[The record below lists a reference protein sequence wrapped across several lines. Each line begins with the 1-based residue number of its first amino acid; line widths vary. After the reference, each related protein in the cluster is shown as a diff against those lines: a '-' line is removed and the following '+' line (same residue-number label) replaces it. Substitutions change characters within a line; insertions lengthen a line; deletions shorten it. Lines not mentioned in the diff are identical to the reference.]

1 MGDGMIEAP
10 KTLDEAKQVLEG
22 REIDFGAHSAISFII
37 KECERLR
44 GELAESRAL
53 HEATKETVRLSVERI
68 AELEGEL
75 EGEKSFC
82 LAIKADYDA
91 WLKLRDELADNAYDW
106 SETTK
111 ALKARIAEL
120 EAQLDQD
127 SRHSMS
133 DEERKLFD
141 AMIDRVE
148 QKRHIP
154 R

>member
-44 GELAESRAL
+44 GELAES
-53 HEATKETVRLSVERI
+53 
-68 AELEGEL
+68 ELEGEL